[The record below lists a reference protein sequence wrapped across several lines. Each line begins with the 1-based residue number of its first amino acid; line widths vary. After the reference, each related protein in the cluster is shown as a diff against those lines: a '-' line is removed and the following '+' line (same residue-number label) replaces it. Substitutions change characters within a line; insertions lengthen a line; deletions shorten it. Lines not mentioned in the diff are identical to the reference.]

1 MKFTEKPRGGGK
13 SDNMM
18 ISPGLNHRSEK
29 VITTNLKE
37 KIYHISYSG
46 DILANI
52 RGDNDYVE
60 GTNENSSVISS
71 PASEGTAGKNRKV
84 KLV

>member
-1 MKFTEKPRGGGK
+1 MGK
-13 SDNMM
+13 GQGKKD
-18 ISPGLNHRSEK
+18 
-29 VITTNLKE
+29 
-37 KIYHISYSG
+37 HISYSG

-52 RGDNDYVE
+52 RVDNDYVE